1 MGRRIACR
9 PVPLSDSRGWEPGS
23 RGNSNAI
30 IWRDGHHP
38 PPVGITVNPIE
49 KVTRRIDAAQQ
60 RFGPAALIFGVMK
73 KFGDD
78 NAGTLV
84 ANLTF
89 SAFLC
94 VFPLLLIL
102 ITVLDLV
109 LAHDPGARTSLLHS
123 TLHEFP
129 LVGNQLGSNIH
140 GLQRS
145 SIIGLVVGVVGLLW
159 GSTGLA
165 QSGLFSMSQVWNLAG
180 PDRPN
185 YVSRLG
191 RSFAFLV
198 VLGAG
203 LVVTT
208 GLASFGTF
216 GRHNVVLGVLAEIAA
231 VAVNIGTYFG
241 AFRVL
246 TPKVVRT
253 RELWPGALFG
263 GVAWTILQAVGGYL
277 IGHDIKND
285 SVTYGTFAAVLGLI
299 AWIYLGS
306 QLTIYAAELNTV
318 LSRRLW
324 PRGMV
329 QPPLTEADQ
338 RSLALQAT
346 QNQRRPEQEV
356 TVGFTTP
363 AMTQHEWLA
372 AHKNDDSE
380 HEEIQQDAPVA
391 H

>member
-1 MGRRIACR
+1 
-9 PVPLSDSRGWEPGS
+9 
-23 RGNSNAI
+23 
-30 IWRDGHHP
+30 
-38 PPVGITVNPIE
+38 VNPIE
-49 KVTRRIDAAQQ
+49 KVIRRIDAAQQ

-102 ITVLDLV
+102 ITVLNLV
-109 LAHDPGARTSLLHS
+109 LAHDAGARTSLLHS

-129 LVGNQLGSNIH
+129 VVGGQLGSNIH

-145 SIIGLVVGVVGLLW
+145 SIIGLIVGLVGLLW

-165 QSGLFSMSQVWNLAG
+165 QSGLFTMSQIWNLPG

-191 RSFAFLV
+191 RSFAFLA
-198 VLGAG
+198 VLGIG

-216 GRHNVVLGVLAEIAA
+216 GRHDIVLGVLAEILA
-231 VAVNIGTYFG
+231 VAVNIATYFG
-241 AFRVL
+241 VFRVL
-246 TPKVVRT
+246 TPKVVHSRK
-253 RELWPGALFG
+253 LVPGAIFG
-263 GVAWTILQAVGGYL
+263 GMAWTVLQALGGYL
-277 IGHDIKND
+277 IGHDFKND
-285 SVTYGTFAAVLGLI
+285 SVTYGVFAAVLGLI

-306 QLTIYAAELNTV
+306 QLTVYAAELNTV

-356 TVGFTTP
+356 TVAFNAA

-372 AHKNDDSE
+372 TQNDPGPESDES
-380 HEEIQQDAPVA
+380 QQSASVGPSKP
-391 H
+391 

>member
-1 MGRRIACR
+1 M
-9 PVPLSDSRGWEPGS
+9 
-23 RGNSNAI
+23 
-30 IWRDGHHP
+30 
-38 PPVGITVNPIE
+38 NPIE
-49 KVTRRIDAAQQ
+49 KIMRRVDAAQQ

-94 VFPLLLIL
+94 VFPLLLVL
-102 ITVLDLV
+102 ITVLNLV
-109 LAHDPGARTSLLHS
+109 LAHDAGVRTSLLHS

-129 LVGNQLGSNIH
+129 IVGGQLGSNIH

-145 SIIGLVVGVVGLLW
+145 SIIGLIVGLLGLLW

-185 YVSRLG
+185 YVSRLT
-191 RSFAFLV
+191 RSFGFLA
-198 VLGAG
+198 VLGIG

-216 GRHNVVLGVLAEIAA
+216 GRHDIVLGVVAEALA
-231 VAVNIGTYFG
+231 VLVNIATYLG

-246 TPKVVRT
+246 TPKVVHT
-253 RELWPGALFG
+253 RDLVAGAIFG
-263 GVAWTILQAVGGYL
+263 GVVWTVLQAVGGYL
-277 IGHDIKND
+277 IGHDFKND
-285 SVTYGTFAAVLGLI
+285 SVTYGVFAAVLGLV
-299 AWIYLGS
+299 AWIYLGC
-306 QLTIYAAELNTV
+306 QVTIYAAELNTV
-318 LSRRLW
+318 ISRHLW

-346 QNQRRPEQEV
+346 QNRRRPEQEV
-356 TVGFTTP
+356 TVEFTMP

-372 AHKNDDSE
+372 GQNGNSADHQEDSSSP
-380 HEEIQQDAPVA
+380 PVA
-391 H
+391 SSKR

>member
-1 MGRRIACR
+1 
-9 PVPLSDSRGWEPGS
+9 
-23 RGNSNAI
+23 
-30 IWRDGHHP
+30 
-38 PPVGITVNPIE
+38 VNPIE
-49 KVTRRIDAAQQ
+49 KVMRRIDAAQQ
-60 RFGPAALIFGVMK
+60 RFGPAAVIFGVMK

-84 ANLTF
+84 ANLAF

-102 ITVLDLV
+102 ITVLNLV

-129 LVGNQLGSNIH
+129 VVGGQLGSNIH

-145 SIIGLVVGVVGLLW
+145 SIIGLLVGLVGLLW

-191 RSFAFLV
+191 RSFGFLA
-198 VLGAG
+198 VLGIG

-216 GRHNVVLGVLAEIAA
+216 GRHDIVLGILAEVLA
-231 VAVNIGTYFG
+231 VLVNIGTYFG

-246 TPKVVRT
+246 TPKVVHSRD
-253 RELWPGALFG
+253 LVPGAIFG
-263 GVAWTILQAVGGYL
+263 GVAWTLLQAVGGYL
-277 IGHDIKND
+277 IGHDFKND
-285 SVTYGTFAAVLGLI
+285 SVTYGVFAAVLGLV
-299 AWIYLGS
+299 AWIYLGC

-318 LSRRLW
+318 ISRRLW

-356 TVGFTTP
+356 SVEFTTP

-372 AHKNDDSE
+372 GQKDGAPKQEESPDS
-380 HEEIQQDAPVA
+380 APVA
-391 H
+391 PSKS